1 MHSFVPVAVAALA
14 PFAAASA
21 VLPEFLDF
29 SVLIS
34 RQAPGT
40 PAYECHSDCGKLT
53 GPLLLRAKSL
63 IDYLSSKIMN
73 TDIAI

>member
-21 VLPEFLDF
+21 VLPELVDF

-34 RQAPGT
+34 RQEPGT
-40 PAYECHSDCGKLT
+40 PAYQCHYDCGRFWKFLT
-53 GPLLLRAKSL
+53 LYVNIES
-63 IDYLSSKIMN
+63 
-73 TDIAI
+73 

>member
-53 GPLLLRAKSL
+53 GPLFSEQKA
-63 IDYLSSKIMN
+63 
-73 TDIAI
+73 